1 MERRELYINIWKE
14 LAGEKSM
21 VFMAGPRQSGKTT
34 LAKIISRSYSNS
46 LYFNWDIPE
55 HRTRLLEN
63 PAFFEAVERK
73 DSSIPLII
81 FDEIHK
87 YKEWKNYL
95 KGTYDHFHAKYQFL
109 VSGSGRLDVYRKG
122 GDSLAGRYFLFH
134 LWPFTVAELGKCA
147 QTIEDIVKDP
157 LSISMERHQTLKD
170 MWMQLSNLS
179 GFPEPYLSGK
189 MTTYRRWSNSYAQ
202 QLIKED
208 IRDMTDIKSIGDIET
223 LYLLLPSKI
232 GSPLSVPALARDL
245 KASYNSVKNWI
256 SVFERFFLVISV
268 YPWTAKI
275 TRAIQK
281 ERKIYLWDSPRISEP
296 AARFEN
302 MVAIELYRAITSWND
317 MGHGLFSLH
326 FIKNKEKQEVDFLI
340 ARDRRP
346 FLLIEAKLSDMQ
358 PSKALTKFQS
368 ALKIPAVQ
376 LTQEGK
382 TYRLL
387 SNGDHKILIAPAYQW
402 LAKLP

>member
-34 LAKIISRSYSNS
+34 LAHIIARSFTNS

-55 HRTRLLEN
+55 HRTRLLNN
-63 PAFFEAVERK
+63 PSFFEAVERK

-95 KGTYDHFHAKYQFL
+95 KGTYDHFHTKYQFL

-134 LWPFTVAELGKCA
+134 LWPFTLAELGKCA
-147 QTIEDIVKDP
+147 GPIEDIVKDP
-157 LSISMERHQTLKD
+157 LTVSMDRHQTLKEL
-170 MWMQLSNLS
+170 WIQLSDLS
-179 GFPEPYLSGK
+179 GFPEPYVSGK

-208 IRDMTDIKSIGDIET
+208 IRDITDIKSIGDIET

-232 GSPLSVPALARDL
+232 GSPLSIPALARDL

-256 SVFERFFLVISV
+256 SVFERFFLVFSL
-268 YPWTAKI
+268 YPWTAQI

-317 MGHGLFSLH
+317 MGYGQFSLH

-346 FLLIEAKLSDMQ
+346 FLLIEAKLADTQ
-358 PSKALTKFQS
+358 PSKALTKFQA

-376 LTQEGK
+376 LIQEGK
-382 TYRLL
+382 THRLL
-387 SNGDHKILIAPAYQW
+387 SNGDHKILIAPAHQW
-402 LAKLP
+402 LARLP

>member
-1 MERRELYINIWKE
+1 MKQRELYINIWKE
-14 LAGEKSM
+14 LASEKSM
-21 VFMAGPRQSGKTT
+21 IFMAGPRQSGKTT
-34 LAKIISRSYSNS
+34 LAQIISRSYTNS

-55 HRTRLLEN
+55 HRTRLLKN
-63 PAFFEAVERK
+63 PSFFEAVERK

-87 YKEWKNYL
+87 YKQWKNYL
-95 KGTYDHFHAKYQFL
+95 KGTYDHFHARYQFL

-147 QTIEDIVKDP
+147 GTIEDFVKDP
-157 LSISMERHQTLKD
+157 LIISMDRHQTLKK
-170 MWMQLSNLS
+170 MWMQLSDLS
-179 GFPEPYLSGK
+179 GFPEPYVSGK

-208 IRDMTDIKSIGDIET
+208 IRDITDIKSIGDIET

-232 GSPLSVPALARDL
+232 GSPLSIPALARDL

-256 SVFERFFLVISV
+256 SVFERFFLVFSL

-302 MVAIELYRAITSWND
+302 MVALELHRAITSWKD
-317 MGHGLFSLH
+317 MGYGLFSLH

-346 FLLIEAKLSDMQ
+346 FLLIEAKLSDTQ

-368 ALKIPAVQ
+368 ALKIPAIQ
-376 LTQEGK
+376 LIQDGK

-402 LAKLP
+402 LARLP